1 MAGQDDVLSLVGD
14 NDADSDFS
22 GFEAEDIVRDEV
34 TIKKKSKTKSSNRNK
49 NVNVNAS
56 SSTKQSK
63 NIVAEKENLPN
74 VSSAKQSSAKG
85 SSAANP
91 AKGKALKSKKNNV
104 MDLDNLSDSDIS
116 KLKEL
121 LGFQDPFLPAE
132 EEDLPYLFG
141 DSLENLPNMHIE
153 VENEE
158 CSDTEVI
165 PMSNNEKIPPRQ
177 AIDSEINGALFDTES
192 VKNSGS
198 EDEFAWQLPKL
209 KTPAKGEPISTSL
222 ASLINAACTSQC
234 ETDDIVSRYKLP
246 SNCEKLAPP
255 LVNAEIWN
263 DMPKRAQTYDKS
275 FRDIQSLIATGILPI
290 IKLASLLKPQI
301 KSNVE
306 AKTMIADALT
316 LFGQAQYNLSLRR
329 RYMIRPQLKKKYSNL
344 CNINTPITTSLFGDD
359 VQKEI
364 KKCDTSQ
371 TVTKDGGYNYV
382 SYGNGSYGANQRYRG
397 RYRGR
402 GVPQRGY
409 YGNGGYGRGYY
420 RYQPY
425 ARQPQYKGQ
434 TQYVVAKKGKKLA
447 TATSPEDMTA

>member
-14 NDADSDFS
+14 NDVGSDFS
-22 GFEAEDIVRDEV
+22 GFEAEDIIDKV
-34 TIKKKSKTKSSNRNK
+34 TIKKKSKTKPSNRNK
-49 NVNVNAS
+49 NVNVNPS
-56 SSTKQSK
+56 SLMKQSK

-74 VSSAKQSSAKG
+74 ASSAKQSLAKG
-85 SSAANP
+85 SSAANL

-121 LGFQDPFLPAE
+121 LGFQDPYLPAE

-209 KTPAKGEPISTSL
+209 KTPAKGETISTSL
-222 ASLINAACTSQC
+222 ASLNNAACTSQC

-263 DMPKRAQTYDKS
+263 DMPQRAQTYDKS

-329 RYMIRPQLKKKYSNL
+329 PYMIRPQLKKKYSNF

-364 KKCDTSQ
+364 KKCDTLSNCRA
-371 TVTKDGGYNYV
+371 V
-382 SYGNGSYGANQRYRG
+382 
-397 RYRGR
+397 
-402 GVPQRGY
+402 
-409 YGNGGYGRGYY
+409 
-420 RYQPY
+420 
-425 ARQPQYKGQ
+425 
-434 TQYVVAKKGKKLA
+434 
-447 TATSPEDMTA
+447 

>member
-1 MAGQDDVLSLVGD
+1 MAGQDDVLSLIGD
-14 NDADSDFS
+14 NDAGSDFS
-22 GFEAEDIVRDEV
+22 GFEVEDIVCDEV
-34 TIKKKSKTKSSNRNK
+34 TVKKKAKTKPSNKSK
-49 NVNVNAS
+49 NVNINLS

-63 NIVAEKENLPN
+63 NIVAEKENLPS
-74 VSSAKQSSAKG
+74 VSSAKQGSAKG

-104 MDLDNLSDSDIS
+104 MDLDNLSDSDIA
-116 KLKEL
+116 KLREL
-121 LGFQDPFLPAE
+121 LGFQESFLPAE
-132 EEDLPYLFG
+132 EEDLPFLFG

-192 VKNSGS
+192 VKNSGNG
-198 EDEFAWQLPKL
+198 DEFAWQLPKL
-209 KTPAKGEPISTSL
+209 KTPAKGEPISPSL

-234 ETDDIVSRYKLP
+234 EIDDIVSRYQLP
-246 SNCEKLAPP
+246 SNCEKLASP

-364 KKCDTSQ
+364 KK
-371 TVTKDGGYNYV
+371 
-382 SYGNGSYGANQRYRG
+382 
-397 RYRGR
+397 
-402 GVPQRGY
+402 
-409 YGNGGYGRGYY
+409 
-420 RYQPY
+420 
-425 ARQPQYKGQ
+425 
-434 TQYVVAKKGKKLA
+434 
-447 TATSPEDMTA
+447 M

>member
-22 GFEAEDIVRDEV
+22 GFDVEDLVCDEV
-34 TIKKKSKTKSSNRNK
+34 TTKKKQKSSSKAK
-49 NVNVNAS
+49 NSSNNS
-56 SSTKQSK
+56 SSVTKKKKLAS
-63 NIVAEKENLPN
+63 EKENMPN
-74 VSSAKQSSAKG
+74 VSSAKTSSAKG
-85 SSAANP
+85 SSTANP
-91 AKGKALKSKKNNV
+91 AKGKGLKSKKSNT
-104 MDLDNLSDSDIS
+104 MDLDNLSDSDIM

-121 LGFQDPFLPAE
+121 LGFQDSYLPAE

-153 VENEE
+153 VDNEE

-165 PMSNNEKIPPRQ
+165 PMSSNENIPPRQ
-177 AIDSEINGALFDTES
+177 AIDSQINGALFDSES
-192 VKNSGS
+192 IKSSGN
-198 EDEFAWQLPKL
+198 EDDFSWQLPKL
-209 KTPAKGEPISTSL
+209 KTPQKGEPISPSL

-234 ETDDIVSRYKLP
+234 ETDDIVSRYQLP

-290 IKLASLLKPQI
+290 IKLANLLKPQI
-301 KSNVE
+301 KSNAE

-344 CNINTPITTSLFGDD
+344 CNINTPITSSLFGDD

-371 TVTKDGGYNYV
+371 TVAKDGGYNYAGYGSG
-382 SYGNGSYGANQRYRG
+382 SYGNNQRYRG
-397 RYRGR
+397 RFRGR
-402 GVPQRGY
+402 GVPHRSY
-409 YGNGGYGRGYY
+409 YGGGGYGRGYN

-425 ARQPQYKGQ
+425 PRQPQYKYQ
-434 TQYVVAKKGKKLA
+434 PQYVVAKKGKKLV
-447 TATSPEDMTA
+447 TATSPEEIAS